1 MAGMSVSIEVE
12 VAVATAMRSLRRAEL
27 VLKHGCDT
35 SEKASKERN
44 WPMAAGIALGAAG
57 SAILE
62 VRDAIRQ
69 LEKVANEKAPTWVD
83 PLVGA

>member
-1 MAGMSVSIEVE
+1 MAGVSVEAK
-12 VAVATAMRSLRRAEL
+12 VAVATAISSLRRAEL

-44 WPMAAGIALGAAG
+44 WPLAAGIALGAAG